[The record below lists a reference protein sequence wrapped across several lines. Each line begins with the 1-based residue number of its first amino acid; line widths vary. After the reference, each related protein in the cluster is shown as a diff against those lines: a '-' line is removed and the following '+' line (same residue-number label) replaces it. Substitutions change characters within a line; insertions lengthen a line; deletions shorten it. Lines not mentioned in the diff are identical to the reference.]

1 MKTMIAVPCMDSVP
15 SQFAQC
21 LATLKKVGEVVIAFQ
36 IGSLIYTSRDNL
48 SKQAI
53 KMGADYI
60 LWLDSDMVF
69 EPDILEKM
77 LDTIG
82 EDEIIT
88 GLYFRRVSP
97 FSPVLFDKLE
107 MEDDG
112 CHWTEFKDIPDKPF
126 EVGGCGFGCVLMPTE
141 AVAGVSLN
149 FREMFNP
156 MKCVGEDLAFCYRAR
171 KSGYKI
177 ICDPSIKLGHVGHTV
192 ITEEFYNTYKGVK
205 K

>member
-112 CHWTEFKDIPDKPF
+112 CHWTEFKEIPDKKF
-126 EVGGCGFGCVLMPTE
+126 EV
-141 AVAGVSLN
+141 
-149 FREMFNP
+149 
-156 MKCVGEDLAFCYRAR
+156 
-171 KSGYKI
+171 
-177 ICDPSIKLGHVGHTV
+177 
-192 ITEEFYNTYKGVK
+192 
-205 K
+205 